1 MSDLSKESYKIMNN
15 LLSHAEQIVINYDG
29 QALAE
34 HKIDLDVL
42 ADSLQGL
49 NSLLKEVNVIVN
61 GTSDD
66 FSVDVQPF
74 REGSFEY
81 LIDVIQNPAEHL
93 NILAIIGLTSTA
105 AAAAGRTLI
114 DILLQI
120 KGRQI
125 RKMVLTAE
133 GDCKIILED
142 GEEIVA
148 PSYFRFLLSSTSIR
162 KSLSKLIHNPL
173 QKDGYDVFK
182 INNASGDT
190 IVAVGDDD
198 KESFKYRS
206 VPVERASVDR
216 EEYEVVVTFLTIHK
230 DKSAGWRI
238 EYNGEPVTATIEDQ
252 EFLQRVKTGREP
264 GIFSDAYTVD
274 LLIRE
279 NLNSLDKAYIV
290 VRVHRDL

>member
-1 MSDLSKESYKIMNN
+1 MP
-15 LLSHAEQIVINYDG
+15 EQIIDVASFPSEELVIKYDG
-29 QALAE
+29 EALAE

-49 NSLLKEVNVIVN
+49 NSLLKEVNLIVN

-66 FSVDVQPF
+66 LNVDVQPF

-81 LIDVIQNPAEHL
+81 LIDVIQNPGEHL
-93 NILAIIGLTSTA
+93 NILSIIGLTGTA
-105 AAAAGRTLI
+105 TAAAGRTLI

-120 KGRQI
+120 RGRQI

-142 GEEIVA
+142 GEEIIA
-148 PSYFRFLLSSTSIR
+148 PSYFRLLLSSTSIR

-173 QKDGYDVFK
+173 QKEGFESFK
-182 INNASGDT
+182 IKSPRGDSL
-190 IVAVGDDD
+190 VAINENE

-206 VPVERASVDR
+206 VPVEKASVER
-216 EEYEVVVTFLTIHK
+216 EENEVTVTFLSIHK
-230 DKSAGWRI
+230 DKSVGWRI
-238 EYNGEPVTATIEDQ
+238 DYDGNPVSATIEDQ

-264 GIFSDAYTVD
+264 RIFSDSYTID
-274 LLIRE
+274 LVVRE

-290 VRVHRDL
+290 AKVHTDL